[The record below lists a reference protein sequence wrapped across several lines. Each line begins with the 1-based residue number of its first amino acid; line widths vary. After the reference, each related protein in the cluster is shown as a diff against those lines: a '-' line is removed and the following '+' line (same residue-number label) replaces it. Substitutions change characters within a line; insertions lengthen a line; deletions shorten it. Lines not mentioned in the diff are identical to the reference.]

1 MPCFVSSSTRCA
13 LCVLGG
19 VVRLCSSNPGLHPV
33 VCWRVW
39 CTTCRDCC
47 GCVQGCVCE
56 RGVGGGASGSKEH
69 ERVPFFP
76 KALPPT
82 PLFVVWLRRFPT
94 LPHPVGCSTIGVV
107 GLSFRVRNV
116 AGRFPNTMTTASLVY
131 PLPTPTCAWCA
142 RVFWGVCGLDVIRI
156 VVVSTSV
163 SCSPIVLGGFV
174 FSVGR
179 LVPVGLRAHY
189 CASTSGLSTQ

>member
-1 MPCFVSSSTRCA
+1 M
-13 LCVLGG
+13 
-19 VVRLCSSNPGLHPV
+19 
-33 VCWRVW
+33 
-39 CTTCRDCC
+39 C

-69 ERVPFFP
+69 RRVPLLSKGSTP
-76 KALPPT
+76 H

-131 PLPTPTCAWCA
+131 PLPTPHTWC
-142 RVFWGVCGLDVIRI
+142 VFWGVCGLDVIRI

-163 SCSPIVLGGFV
+163 SCSPIVCVGGVV

>member
-1 MPCFVSSSTRCA
+1 MWVC
-13 LCVLGG
+13 G
-19 VVRLCSSNPGLHPV
+19 VFGAM
-33 VCWRVW
+33 
-39 CTTCRDCC
+39 C

-56 RGVGGGASGSKEH
+56 RGVGGGAKGSKEH
-69 ERVPFFP
+69 RRVPSFP

-131 PLPTPTCAWCA
+131 PLPTPHMRVVCAC
-142 RVFWGVCGLDVIRI
+142 VLGVCGLDVIRI
-156 VVVSTSV
+156 VVVEQLLV
-163 SCSPIVLGGFV
+163 CSPLVCVGGLCLVL
-174 FSVGR
+174 
-179 LVPVGLRAHY
+179 AD
-189 CASTSGLSTQ
+189 

>member
-33 VCWRVW
+33 VCCRVW

-56 RGVGGGASGSKEH
+56 RGVGGGALDGEHWCVFPPSKGSTPH
-69 ERVPFFP
+69 PF
-76 KALPPT
+76 
-82 PLFVVWLRRFPT
+82 FVVWLRRFPT

-131 PLPTPTCAWCA
+131 PLPTPHRRVVCA
-142 RVFWGVCGLDVIRI
+142 RVLGGLWVGCDSYSGCEHKR
-156 VVVSTSV
+156 VVF
-163 SCSPIVLGGFV
+163 PAIVLGGLC
-174 FSVGR
+174 
-179 LVPVGLRAHY
+179 LVLAD
-189 CASTSGLSTQ
+189 

>member
-1 MPCFVSSSTRCA
+1 M
-13 LCVLGG
+13 
-19 VVRLCSSNPGLHPV
+19 
-33 VCWRVW
+33 
-39 CTTCRDCC
+39 C

-69 ERVPFFP
+69 RRVPLLSKGSTP
-76 KALPPT
+76 H

-131 PLPTPTCAWCA
+131 PLPTPHMRVVCA
-142 RVFWGVCGLDVIRI
+142 RV
-156 VVVSTSV
+156 
-163 SCSPIVLGGFV
+163 LGGLWVGCDSYSGCEHKRVVFPHCLCGGVV

-189 CASTSGLSTQ
+189 CASTFGLSTQ